1 MEKIEKETLG
11 TRKENKMEN
20 NVSSN
25 GIKIIKSEGKVS
37 LTEDGIKI
45 QREKKPVR
53 GELIRVGFVYLVV
66 DCSGSMEG
74 EKLKQAKKGAL
85 NFAKDAL
92 TKEYSTGLVQFE
104 SVATHLCEPLRS
116 IEILDGYLQEMK
128 AGGSTNMAEAISLT
142 TKNLKD
148 KAGFRVMVI
157 VTDGIPDDE
166 EAVLRVAQQAK
177 NKRIDIITIGTDDAD
192 EEFLKKL
199 ASRAELNVM
208 VPRNQLEQGITSTVK
223 MLPRYGKR
231 R

>member
-1 MEKIEKETLG
+1 MK
-11 TRKENKMEN
+11 N

-74 EKLKQAKKGAL
+74 QKFEQAKKGAL
-85 NFAKDAL
+85 TFAKDVL

-104 SVATHLCEPLRS
+104 SVATHLCEPLRNV
-116 IEILDGYLQEMK
+116 EILDRYLQKME

-142 TKNLKD
+142 TKKLKNRAGL
-148 KAGFRVMVI
+148 KAMVI
-157 VTDGIPDDE
+157 ITDGMPDDE
-166 EAVLRVAQQAK
+166 QAALRSAKQAK
-177 NKRIDIITIGTDDAD
+177 SKGIDIITIGTDDAD
-192 EEFLKKL
+192 EDFLKKI
-199 ASRAELNVM
+199 ASRAELNIM
-208 VPRNQLEQGITSTVK
+208 VPRNQLEQGIASSVK
-223 MLPRYGKR
+223 MLPHKPSIITPPPA
-231 R
+231 